1 MADRAREGRWG
12 HLGSHLAGVGRKG
25 RDKPL
30 FGHWLL
36 ELPGTQAEV
45 EDGGAGDG
53 GDLPMVS
60 RVVCVCVSGG
70 FGVCVEGAGGK
81 VVFEEILW
89 QLKISLG
96 GSNKAGLLKIW
107 IKGEQIFLRLRG
119 MQRRE

>member
-1 MADRAREGRWG
+1 MVIYSD
-12 HLGSHLAGVGRKG
+12 S

-70 FGVCVEGAGGK
+70 CV
-81 VVFEEILW
+81 
-89 QLKISLG
+89 
-96 GSNKAGLLKIW
+96 
-107 IKGEQIFLRLRG
+107 
-119 MQRRE
+119 

>member
-1 MADRAREGRWG
+1 MDQSRGGRRG
-12 HLGSHLAGVGRKG
+12 HLGGHLASVGRRG

-36 ELPGTQAEV
+36 ELPDTHAEV

-53 GDLPMVS
+53 GDLPMIS
-60 RVVCVCVSGG
+60 RVVCVCVSEG
-70 FGVCVEGAGGK
+70 CV
-81 VVFEEILW
+81 EEILR
-89 QLKISLG
+89 QLKILLG